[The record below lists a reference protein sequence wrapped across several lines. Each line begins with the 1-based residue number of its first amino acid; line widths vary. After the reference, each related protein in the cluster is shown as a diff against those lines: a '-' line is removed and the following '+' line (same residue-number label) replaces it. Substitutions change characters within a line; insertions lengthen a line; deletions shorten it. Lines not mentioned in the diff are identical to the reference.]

1 MAPVLQKA
9 LPIVGSALGR
19 KMGVRVEVSGNKA
32 CTDGECIWIPAF
44 DVERPEQEALCW
56 GFLAH
61 EAAHV
66 RYTDFYLDYE
76 GSALRRRLTNLLE
89 DIRIEKAISREYPG
103 AAFSLAEVVR
113 QLVAE
118 GRLGA
123 PKKSDPPVKVLNDSL
138 LAILR
143 FEVLG
148 QKALE
153 QEAIKAREVM
163 KGLFSQTVNELTQWT
178 LESGA
183 RPEQHP
189 GSVGSC

>member
-1 MAPVLQKA
+1 MAPVLQRA
-9 LPIVGSALGR
+9 MPIGSALGR

-44 DVERPEQEALCW
+44 DVDRPEQEALCW
-56 GFLAH
+56 GFLTH

-89 DIRIEKAISREYPG
+89 DIRIEQKISREYPG
-103 AAFSLAEVVR
+103 AAVSLAEVVR
-113 QLVAE
+113 HLVSE

-143 FEVLG
+143 SEVLG

-153 QEAIKAREVM
+153 PEAIKAREVQGDLIWL
-163 KGLFSQTVNELTQWT
+163 KTIKPSPKSGILQPDLQDAVNDLF
-178 LESGA
+178 
-183 RPEQHP
+183 
-189 GSVGSC
+189 